1 MLLDMRG
8 FGAVP
13 PPWHKVCSKQAS
25 QSTVTDRARSRG
37 SLVGVWTEHGLIASG
52 NEIMN
57 TQQASDKLELRSV
70 YLNPP
75 VMHAHG
81 VTLSLPPE
89 DEHSTRQ
96 GILRLDPNWCS
107 LDEWGDLKG
116 CTRMALRDL
125 KVDVT
130 RIRLHDPTGHKRI
143 PYVVESPDFE
153 HEELKLIEFPDAH
166 CWYLIHQ
173 RKGAGTSVVPLFPAE
188 YMLPIPGGLISTRY
202 GVAMREVMKR
212 GHVEEMRAEAELVR
226 KVLAE
231 LDSGHGGSVRVA
243 PTQVHEVRAAL
254 AELDT
259 ALGKLGG

>member
-1 MLLDMRG
+1 
-8 FGAVP
+8 
-13 PPWHKVCSKQAS
+13 
-25 QSTVTDRARSRG
+25 
-37 SLVGVWTEHGLIASG
+37 
-52 NEIMN
+52 MN

-75 VMHAHG
+75 VMHAHDI
-81 VTLSLPPE
+81 TLSLGPE
-89 DEHSTRQ
+89 DAHSTRQ

-116 CTRMALRDL
+116 CTRMGLRDL
-125 KVDVT
+125 KVHVT

-143 PYVVESPDFE
+143 PFTVESPDFE

-166 CWYLIHQ
+166 FWYLIHQ

-188 YMLPIPGGLISTRY
+188 YMLPISGGVISTRY

-226 KVLAE
+226 KALAE
-231 LDSGHGGSVRVA
+231 LDSGHGVSVRAA
-243 PTQVHEVRAAL
+243 PTKVNEVRAAL
-254 AELDT
+254 AELEA
-259 ALGKLGG
+259 ALAKLGG